1 MLTIPLL
8 ALRNLQNQPVPAGL
22 LGGASSS
29 PRRSRANLLPHQD
42 GPFRPSSSSPASPS
56 SSSLLTPT
64 WTRPRHASI
73 YGTTR
78 SSADEALLGQSGRG
92 EEERYGSSESR
103 VVSEGVGE
111 VRETRVENLEHEEME
126 GSAEA
131 LFLKRASD
139 IESGKVGV
147 PREGRKRRVLRKK
160 ARRDSKKVGQ
170 STSLFRDTEIG
181 PVHGNEEKEK
191 EEGGEGLPGLVDL
204 GREVAGDHDDGV
216 LNSDGKRR
224 FSQRLT
230 SVGCAFNRV
239 SNKVVRKMTG
249 FATSRKGSSGSNSSE
264 GAGEKGEEGE
274 ALIARDQQC
283 SADDDSQHCA
293 TSSPIASER
302 ELRGSGSSRQTLY
315 SPSSS
320 PAETMPVTPS
330 YTRDDG
336 GPLEPCPTKLPCIQ
350 PREDHNDDEDSFFP
364 NYDQALPSSSP
375 HPARPH
381 QLPSPSPPTS
391 TTNPPKPPP
400 NQHPETPPH
409 LRPRLSG
416 TQTPLTNTQYAQMI
430 QLSLFHAQRTGAY
443 AEEEI
448 SRTYRFAPGNVTRA
462 GEQRK
467 AAESWRGKVEAEGKT
482 GEEGGT
488 VGSSEQVEAGE
499 VGEEML
505 AAVSRRRM
513 SLRRLLPGRK

>member
-8 ALRNLQNQPVPAGL
+8 ALRNLQNQPVPGGL

-29 PRRSRANLLPHQD
+29 RRSSRTNLPPHQD
-42 GPFRPSSSSPASPS
+42 GPFLPSSSSSPSPS
-56 SSSLLTPT
+56 SSSLLRPA

-78 SSADEALLGQSGRG
+78 SSADEALLGQSARA

-111 VRETRVENLEHEEME
+111 VRETRIENLEHEEME
-126 GSAEA
+126 GSGEA
-131 LFLKRASD
+131 LFLKRASE

-147 PREGRKRRVLRKK
+147 TREGRKTRVLRKK
-160 ARRDSKKVGQ
+160 ARRDSKKVGE

-181 PVHGNEEKEK
+181 PVQSNEEKER
-191 EEGGEGLPGLVDL
+191 EAALPGLVDL
-204 GREVAGDHDDGV
+204 GREVTGDHDDGV

-224 FSQRLT
+224 FSRRLT

-249 FATSRKGSSGSNSSE
+249 FATSRKGSAGSNSSE
-264 GAGEKGEEGE
+264 GAVGKGEEGE
-274 ALIARDQQC
+274 ALIVRDQQS
-283 SADDDSQHCA
+283 SADDHSQHCA
-293 TSSPIASER
+293 TSSPIASDR

-350 PREDHNDDEDSFFP
+350 PSEDHNDDEDSFFP

-375 HPARPH
+375 HPPRPH
-381 QLPSPSPPTS
+381 QHPSPSPPTS
-391 TTNPPKPPP
+391 TTNPTKPPP

-409 LRPRLSG
+409 LRSRLSG

-430 QLSLFHAQRTGAY
+430 QLSHFHAQRTGAY

-448 SRTYRFAPGNVTRA
+448 SRAYRFAPGNVTKA

-467 AAESWRGKVEAEGKT
+467 AAEIWRLKVEAARARVGGEGVAWL
-482 GEEGGT
+482 EEK
-488 VGSSEQVEAGE
+488 EEGE
-499 VGEEML
+499 VGEGML
-505 AAVSRRRM
+505 AAAVSRRRM

>member
-1 MLTIPLL
+1 MLTIPFL
-8 ALRNLQNQPVPAGL
+8 ALRNLQNQTVSGGL

-29 PRRSRANLLPHQD
+29 PRRSQTNLPPHQD
-42 GPFRPSSSSPASPS
+42 GPFLPSSSSSASPS
-56 SSSLLTPT
+56 SSSLPTPT
-64 WTRPRHASI
+64 WGRTRHASI

-78 SSADEALLGQSGRG
+78 SSADEALLGPLGRA
-92 EEERYGSSESR
+92 EEERYGSSASR

-111 VRETRVENLEHEEME
+111 VRETRIENLEHEEME

-131 LFLKRASD
+131 LFLKRASEV
-139 IESGKVGV
+139 ESGKVGV
-147 PREGRKRRVLRKK
+147 TREGRKRRVLRKK
-160 ARRDSKKVGQ
+160 ARRDSKKVGE

-181 PVHGNEEKEK
+181 SVHSNDEKKEREEA
-191 EEGGEGLPGLVDL
+191 LPGLVDL
-204 GREVAGDHDDGV
+204 GREVTGDHDDGV

-224 FSQRLT
+224 FSRRLT
-230 SVGCAFNRV
+230 SVGCIFNRV

-249 FATSRKGSSGSNSSE
+249 FATSRKGSSGGNS
-264 GAGEKGEEGE
+264 GGESGEEGE
-274 ALIARDQQC
+274 EGETLIARDQQA

-320 PAETMPVTPS
+320 PAETMPLTPS

-350 PREDHNDDEDSFFP
+350 PLDAHNNDEDSFFP
-364 NYDQALPSSSP
+364 NYDQALPSPSP
-375 HPARPH
+375 HRHCPH
-381 QLPSPSPPTS
+381 QPPSPSPPTS
-391 TTNPPKPPP
+391 TTNPTKPPP
-400 NQHPETPPH
+400 NHHPETPPH

-448 SRTYRFAPGNVTRA
+448 SRAYRFAPGNVTKA

-467 AAESWRGKVEAEGKT
+467 AAEIWRLKVGAERGR
-482 GEEGGT
+482 GEEGYT
-488 VGSSEQVEAGE
+488 VGPWEQEAGE
-499 VGEEML
+499 VGEGML